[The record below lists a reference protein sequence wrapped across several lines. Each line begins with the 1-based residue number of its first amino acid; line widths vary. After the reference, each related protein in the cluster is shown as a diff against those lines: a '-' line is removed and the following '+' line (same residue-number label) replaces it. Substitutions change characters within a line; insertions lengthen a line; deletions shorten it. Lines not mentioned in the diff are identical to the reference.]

1 MNLQPISIKRNLAKY
16 LLLFCLLVQYKTV
29 PAQDGYFVIKKNHKV
44 IERIQP
50 GKAVDF
56 ATPEYMPVHGWV
68 RRCTKDSIF
77 IMLGYMGLV
86 NVGMGTK
93 IDSIKLGLAKFS
105 TRDIGTLLH
114 NRITLSQIGNGIFR
128 IGIIAGAIVG
138 ASQINGDMNT
148 RLLAQFGAAAL
159 ANFTIGAITPFRN
172 RKPVGY
178 RIGKK
183 YKLEFI
189 AAAPF

>member
-1 MNLQPISIKRNLAKY
+1 MKY
-16 LLLFCLLVQYKTV
+16 LLLLLFTITV
-29 PAQDGYFVIKKNHKV
+29 ITATAQDGYFVIKKNYKV

-50 GKAVDF
+50 GKAIAF
-56 ATPEYMPVHGWV
+56 ATPEYMQVQGWV

-86 NVGMGTK
+86 NAGMGMK
-93 IDSIKLGLAKFS
+93 IDSVKLGMAKFS
-105 TRDIGTLLH
+105 TRDIGTFLH
-114 NRITLSQIGNGIFR
+114 KRITLSQVGNSLFR
-128 IGIIAGAIVG
+128 VGVIVGAIVG

-148 RLLAQFGAAAL
+148 RLLVQFGAAAL
-159 ANFTIGAITPFRN
+159 ANFTIGAITPFRD

-183 YKLEFI
+183 YQLEFI
-189 AAAPF
+189 ATAPF